1 MPRQQ
6 EESGRTSRHPASD
19 SLQQNEA
26 LRDRAVNGF
35 HAFGFVGA
43 CHRLQS
49 GSPKST
55 IKIVASRHLE
65 QVLAHA
71 ENQLAATGAR
81 RPTEVLPLY
90 KKFLKVE
97 EHRLRLK
104 HQAGHGGREICAHR
118 ADLVDVLLRYVFG
131 AAFTATRPE
140 EASGAPL
147 ALIALGG
154 YGRGELN
161 PFSDIDVMLLHRQWA
176 KKISPHL
183 EEMVEQVLYL
193 LWDSG
198 FKVGHSTRSI
208 KEAITQANRDMLTKT
223 AMLESRFLAGDAE
236 LAREFREQFRSKCV
250 EGHEREYVEMRMQ
263 DQVVRHKKFGDSVYR
278 QEPHVKS
285 GCGGLR
291 DYQNL
296 LWMTYFKEGSL
307 STNQLVGKDWL
318 SETDQR
324 RIERAYD
331 FLLRLRTDLH
341 YATGRATDILHLNLQ
356 EQIAKRLNYSFGNGQ
371 LRSETLMRD
380 YFEHTRNIFR
390 VTERISA
397 QFVSWH
403 VTSRTRSLFSFL
415 PLIRPDKTPVGE
427 SFFIRNKQLHPDRRD
442 LFQKDPEQMMRA
454 FQLIQEYVLDLS
466 PEAADLV
473 SRSLEQVTRT
483 YQYARG
489 PREIFT
495 AILSQKGEVGR
506 VLRAMH
512 RVDFLGRYIP
522 EFGQLT
528 CLVQHEFL
536 HRYTADEHTLVC
548 IDKLDALTQTDDPKL
563 IHYRK
568 LFEQLADPL
577 VLYLALLLHD
587 SGKAVGRPHSEAS
600 ALFAQRVAA
609 RLQLSSEQRKSLI
622 RLVDHHLSLST
633 TAQQRN
639 LDDPATVMK
648 FAQVVKDQKNLD
660 ALMLLTL
667 ADGQGTSADAWSD
680 WKESLVW
687 QLFHQTSR
695 YLADRKSYYEQTRI
709 ARESLRACVA
719 ENFSPDYAEEIEAHF
734 EYMPDHYFRAT
745 GVPEI
750 IEHVK
755 LLRSFLESV
764 STEKESP
771 LAPAVKWKIVPEQGH
786 TVMTF
791 CTWERERLLAKIA
804 GSLSVVPLN
813 ILSADVFPR
822 GDNAVLGV
830 FRVCDT
836 RAQPV
841 SNPRDFELVE
851 QTLRRALEDE
861 SFDFVPSIEK
871 AKRSSHRAAVG
882 IDFPTRI
889 AIDNKTH
896 PTYTLVEFQAPDRIG
911 LLYDVLSCLDRENVL
926 VPLSRVNT
934 QAGAAIDTLYV
945 MDGSSH
951 AKITDSQRIQTVQQH
966 LKDAILRGSARS

>member
-1 MPRQQ
+1 M
-6 EESGRTSRHPASD
+6 
-19 SLQQNEA
+19 
-26 LRDRAVNGF
+26 
-35 HAFGFVGA
+35 
-43 CHRLQS
+43 
-49 GSPKST
+49 K
-55 IKIVASRHLE
+55 ASRELE
-65 QVLAHA
+65 KVLAHA
-71 ENQLAATGAR
+71 ETRLAPTGSR

-97 EHRLRLK
+97 EHRLRLR
-104 HQAGHGGREICAHR
+104 HQAGGGGREICTLR
-118 ADLVDVLLRYVFG
+118 SELVDVLLRYVFG
-131 AAFTATRPE
+131 AASSAAARGNGDAE
-140 EASGAPL
+140 VPL

-161 PFSDIDVMLLHRQWA
+161 PFSDVDVMLLHQQRA
-176 KKISPHL
+176 EVSPHL
-183 EEMVEQVLYL
+183 EEMVNQILYL

-208 KEAITQANRDMLTKT
+208 KEAIAQANNDMHTKT
-223 AMLESRFLAGDAE
+223 AMLEARFLAGNAK
-236 LAREFREQFRSKCV
+236 LAKQFRKQFRSKCV
-250 EGHEREYVEMRMQ
+250 AGYERDYVERRMD
-263 DQVVRHKKFGDSVYR
+263 DQIARHKKFGDSVYM
-278 QEPHVKS
+278 QEPNLKS

-296 LWMTYFKEGSL
+296 LWITYFKEGSL

-318 SETDQR
+318 SESDQR

-341 YATGRATDILHLNLQ
+341 YATGRATDILHMNLQ
-356 EQIAKRLNYSFGNGQ
+356 EQIATRLGYSPRKGQ
-371 LRSETLMRD
+371 LRSEALMRD
-380 YFEHTRNIFR
+380 YYNHTRNILR
-390 VTERISA
+390 VTERITQ
-397 QFVSWH
+397 QFVSGH
-403 VTSRTRSLFSFL
+403 VTSKTRALFSFL
-415 PLIRPDKTPVGE
+415 PLTRGHKTPVGD
-427 SFFIRNKQLHPDRRD
+427 SFFIRTKQLYPARRD
-442 LFQKDPEQMMRA
+442 VFRDDPEQMMRA
-454 FQLIQEYVLDLS
+454 FQLAQERNLDFS
-466 PEAADLV
+466 PELEDLL
-473 SRSLEQVTRT
+473 SRSLRHVTRT

-489 PREIFT
+489 PRAIF
-495 AILSQKGEVGR
+495 ISMLSQKGRLGR
-506 VLRAMH
+506 ILRMMH

-548 IDKLDALTQTDDPKL
+548 IDKLDALATTADPKL
-563 IHYRK
+563 IPYRK

-600 ALFAQRVAA
+600 ALFAQRVGS

-622 RLVDHHLSLST
+622 RLVDHHLTLSMM
-633 TAQQRN
+633 AQQRN
-639 LDDPATVMK
+639 LDDPATVME
-648 FAQVVKDQKNLD
+648 FAQTVKDQKNLD

-667 ADGQGTSADAWSD
+667 ADGQGTSPDSWSD

-695 YLADRKSYYEQTRI
+695 YLADRKSYNEQTRI
-709 ARESLRACVA
+709 ARESLRGSVA
-719 ENFSPDYAEEIEAHF
+719 ANLSPDYAEEIEAHF
-734 EYMPDHYFRAT
+734 EYMPDQYFRAT

-750 IEHVK
+750 VEHVK
-755 LLRSFLESV
+755 LFRSFLENV
-764 STEKESP
+764 SSAKEFS

-791 CTWERERLLAKIA
+791 CTWDRERLLAKIA
-804 GSLSVVPLN
+804 GSFSVVPLN

-822 GDNAVLGV
+822 SDNTVLGV

-836 RAQPV
+836 KAQPV
-841 SNPRDFELVE
+841 SNQRDFELVE

-871 AKRSSHRAAVG
+871 AKRSSRRAALG
-882 IDFPTRI
+882 IEFPTRI

-911 LLYDVLSCLDRENVL
+911 LLYDVLSCLFRENVL
-926 VPLSRVNT
+926 VPLSRINT
-934 QAGAAIDTLYV
+934 QAGAAIDTLYAI
-945 MDGSSH
+945 DASNH
-951 AKITDSQRIQTVQQH
+951 AKITDSQRIRTIQQH
-966 LKDAILRGSARS
+966 LKDTILSGAVKP